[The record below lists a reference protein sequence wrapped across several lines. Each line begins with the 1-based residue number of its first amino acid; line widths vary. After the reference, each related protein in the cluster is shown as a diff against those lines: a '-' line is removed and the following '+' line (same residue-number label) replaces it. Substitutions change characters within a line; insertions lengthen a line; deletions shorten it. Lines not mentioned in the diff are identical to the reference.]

1 MKTKIKLLF
10 DSGVARPPP
19 GPITKLPQELVEEIL
34 SYFIDDIR
42 TLLACSVT
50 CRSWYIGAVRHLHYS
65 LTTYDDSLAPRE
77 EKLRWPGPLKQN
89 YELGLLP
96 CVKRLR
102 IRLWRRDVGFA
113 FERLDEPNLRYFSA
127 LKNLR
132 ELGIDDLQVSSFMP
146 NLKRCFGHL
155 SPTLRFLSLRR
166 PRGRSR
172 EIVYFIGLFP
182 HLQDLKL
189 HYGVLRNEEENIA
202 DTTLVPLCSPPLQ
215 GRLTLTFFTREQIVK
230 DMITLFGGLRFHLF
244 GVKCLP
250 LLFEKCAETLET
262 LKLYPT
268 DPYSEVFFC
277 EGGEMDS
284 RWRSVAKV
292 LSFDLSQ
299 NKTLRTFET
308 TAESIRYAKDAAPG
322 FLKTVLSSVIYPG
335 MLDVVIIHRDCDF
348 GGWTGCPICRPDPI
362 CFRHHIGPTLKY
374 GPALE
379 CLPRQLG
386 VFREMY
392 DTRRFRLV
400 FCVDIYGC
408 VEDLGVR
415 VLRSAVK
422 EAEVNGQFECL
433 ACKPVITCEGRSLR
447 THPEDRRAGT
457 SGDFVPA
464 SAL

>member
-1 MKTKIKLLF
+1 MLFRRLWYKIKTKIKLLF

-155 SPTLRFLSLRR
+155 SPTLRFLSLRQ
-166 PRGRSR
+166 PKGRSR

-202 DTTLVPLCSPPLQ
+202 DATLVPLCSPPLQ
-215 GRLTLTFFTREQIVK
+215 GRLTLVFFTRERIVK
-230 DMITLFGGLRFHLF
+230 DMITLFGGLRFHQMDIF
-244 GVKCLP
+244 EVKCLP
-250 LLFEKCAETLET
+250 LLLEKCAETLET

-268 DPYSEVFFC
+268 DPYGEFF
-277 EGGEMDS
+277 
-284 RWRSVAKV
+284 
-292 LSFDLSQ
+292 L
-299 NKTLRTFET
+299 
-308 TAESIRYAKDAAPG
+308 
-322 FLKTVLSSVIYPG
+322 
-335 MLDVVIIHRDCDF
+335 
-348 GGWTGCPICRPDPI
+348 
-362 CFRHHIGPTLKY
+362 
-374 GPALE
+374 
-379 CLPRQLG
+379 
-386 VFREMY
+386 
-392 DTRRFRLV
+392 
-400 FCVDIYGC
+400 
-408 VEDLGVR
+408 
-415 VLRSAVK
+415 
-422 EAEVNGQFECL
+422 
-433 ACKPVITCEGRSLR
+433 
-447 THPEDRRAGT
+447 
-457 SGDFVPA
+457 
-464 SAL
+464 